1 MSPGGDLVSFA
12 IPVFFR
18 GDIFSITYRE
28 IFLFIFLLL
37 GNTHCRNRYHSHPV
51 DCFLSGFP
59 KRKKRKGGNYFFPF
73 EGLRSPDLNPIH
85 RGGEKMDHGN
95 GKRYYMIVCFIIV
108 FLGATIFAS
117 RAFAFNSFLTE
128 FKTFY
133 SIANGTRLD
142 TCGVCHFNFNGG
154 GSRNPYG
161 QAYTGSS
168 SAINSSNS
176 DGDGSP
182 NGTEASSG
190 FFPGYNCTNY
200 SQASNV
206 PASLTLANFVDPSN
220 VGCVVSN
227 PVPALTSLSPSS
239 AAAGSGA
246 FTLTV
251 NGTGVVSG
259 SGGRW
264 DGARRHAHAAR
275 PPPRA
280 PPPPHRPRSPP
291 PPA

>member
-168 SAINSSNS
+168 SAINHRIPMEMAPQTVPKPAQ
-176 DGDGSP
+176 DFSP
-182 NGTEASSG
+182 GITARIIHKRRMY
-190 FFPGYNCTNY
+190 PL
-200 SQASNV
+200 V
-206 PASLTLANFVDPSN
+206 LLSLILSIPLMW
-220 VGCVVSN
+220 VV
-227 PVPALTSLSPSS
+227 LSRTR
-239 AAAGSGA
+239 
-246 FTLTV
+246 F
-251 NGTGVVSG
+251 
-259 SGGRW
+259 
-264 DGARRHAHAAR
+264 RR
-275 PPPRA
+275 
-280 PPPPHRPRSPP
+280 
-291 PPA
+291 